1 MMRNIGKTKI
11 TKQVTST
18 IIIYIKKKRIKKETI
33 NIK

>member
-1 MMRNIGKTKI
+1 MRNIGKTKI

-18 IIIYIKKKRIKKETI
+18 IIIKKKKKRIKKERI